1 MASLVLPPDP
11 HGGFGTCSD
20 EFVGQ
25 EGAVHSPPVALLT

>member
-11 HGGFGTCSD
+11 HGGFGTSSD
-20 EFVGQ
+20 ELAGQ